1 VDPAREA
8 QFRDFVAARSATL
21 LRVAYLVCGDAHL
34 AEDLLQTTLA
44 KTYLALRR
52 LDGIDSLEAY
62 SRRVLVNTATTW
74 WRRRWRGEH
83 PTLVL
88 PEQPVPDPSGR
99 VDERDAIW
107 QLLRTLPRRQRA
119 VLVLRYYEDMSEADI
134 AATLNL
140 SLGTVKSHASR
151 ALAALRDRLAAPD
164 APAVTPRRRLTLR
177 LAEEA
182 K

>member
-1 VDPAREA
+1 
-8 QFRDFVAARSATL
+8 VAARSAAL

-88 PEQPVPDPSGR
+88 PERPVPDPSDR

-107 QLLRTLPRRQRA
+107 HLLGTLPRRQRA
-119 VLVLRYYEDMSEADI
+119 VLVLRYYEDMSEADT
-134 AATLNL
+134 AATLGL
-140 SLGTVKSHASR
+140 SLGTVKSHTSR
-151 ALAALRDRLAAPD
+151 GLAALRARLAAED
-164 APAVTPRRRLTLR
+164 APAVTTRRPLTLQ